1 MVFASLLPSSKFGS
15 RASAVAAQPP
25 KLTPPRPSY
34 TSTASTTSTAASS
47 SSSSSIPNSTSAYS
61 APAAHGHE
69 FILDEVQLPPIP
81 AHRPDLRELNSCLV
95 ALAVVF
101 PDVQLD
107 VFREMLT
114 SFDCESRL
122 AVVADTLLKNR
133 VSWVKG
139 RWRLPEDIN
148 CQPLAAAPAP
158 TTAAESLHLRGEPRT
173 GQIGSVP
180 IKEHFRS
187 IEYKDAVKALA
198 LYEFKGLSRSSI
210 TAVLAEQNYSY
221 LDARKTL
228 VEVSSKSWRFT
239 MANLFSRKKA
249 TAPVAAAEAADSHPL
264 VIWKSSGKGS
274 ILPMIRST
282 GNAELDHELYHELVA
297 PLKFKARAA
306 QEHKDRV
313 LAVVLNMEEAEAA
326 DATHECACCF
336 TTATFEEITVC
347 NANGHILCFRCI
359 QHSIQE
365 AVFGQGWQRSIDKEL
380 GTLRCP
386 AVDSDE
392 CHGCIPTDQMHRA
405 MLEEKNGAEVLHR
418 LDQRLAEH
426 GLISSGLPLVRCP
439 FCEYAEVDDLY
450 TPSGERELRLRATS
464 LFKVAFLSLCLMTV
478 PFLLPLVVL
487 SSILCLLFAS
497 QQALGD
503 GLRAEFKRALT
514 RHRRR
519 RRGLKFTC
527 QSPSCNRTS
536 CLSCSK
542 AWVDIHVCH
551 ESALVALRTQVEQAM
566 SMAIKRVCPRCNTS
580 FVKTAGCNKLTCPC
594 GYKMCYVCRKD
605 IGGSGEGDDVGY
617 RHFCDHFRPEGDPRP
632 CNQCNK
638 CNLWETENTEAV
650 LQEARDEAE
659 RKWLE
664 AEGPGLNGA
673 EKKFLETGVSHGGL
687 QSSRAGRQ
695 NGFRYGLK
703 LLSNARNWPS
713 LPTFCDAVVESLFV

>member
-15 RASAVAAQPP
+15 RARAGSGQRPR
-25 KLTPPRPSY
+25 LTSSRPSP
-34 TSTASTTSTAASS
+34 TNTASASTASTSTPTS
-47 SSSSSIPNSTSAYS
+47 S

-69 FILDEVQLPPIP
+69 FILDEVQLPSIP
-81 AHRPDLRELNSCLV
+81 EERPDLRELNNCLA

-101 PDVQLD
+101 PDIQLD

-122 AVVADTLLKNR
+122 AVVADALVKNR

-139 RWRLPEDIN
+139 RWRLPDETN
-148 CQPLAAAPAP
+148 NTSALPAAA
-158 TTAAESLHLRGEPRT
+158 AATPQTNAKPLQAQGASRRRQGGP
-173 GQIGSVP
+173 VP
-180 IKEHFRS
+180 IKEQFRS
-187 IEYKDAVKALA
+187 AEYREAVRSLA
-198 LYEFKGLSRSSI
+198 LYEFKGLSRSAV
-210 TAVLAEQNYSY
+210 TAVLAEHNHSY
-221 LDARKTL
+221 LEARKTL
-228 VEVSSKSWRFT
+228 IEVSSKSWRFT

-249 TAPVAAAEAADSHPL
+249 AVPVTAAGAVDSHPL

-282 GNAELDHELYHELVA
+282 GNAELDHELYYELVA
-297 PLKFKARAA
+297 PLKVKAKAE

-313 LAVVLNMEEAEAA
+313 LAVVINMEEAEAA

-347 NANGHILCFRCI
+347 NANGHVLCFRCI
-359 QHSIQE
+359 QHSIHE
-365 AVFGQGWQRSIDKEL
+365 AVFGQGWQRSINKEL

-392 CHGCIPTDQMHRA
+392 CSGCIPADQVHRA

-439 FCEYAEVDDLY
+439 FCSYAEVDELY
-450 TPSGERELRLRATS
+450 IPSKEQHLRLRAAS
-464 LFKVAFLSLCLMTV
+464 LLKVAFFCLCLMTV
-478 PFLLPLVVL
+478 PFLLPLMVL
-487 SSILCLLFAS
+487 TSIVCLLFTS

-503 GLRAEFKRALT
+503 RLRSEFAKALT

-527 QSPSCNRTS
+527 QSPSCNKTS
-536 CLSCSK
+536 CLSCDK
-542 AWVDIHVCH
+542 AWTDIHVCH

-580 FVKTAGCNKLTCPC
+580 FVKNAGCNKLTCPC

-605 IGGSGEGDDVGY
+605 IGGTGDGDDVGY

-632 CNQCNK
+632 CDQCNK
-638 CNLWETENTEAV
+638 CNLWEAENTDAV

-664 AEGPGLNGA
+664 AEGHGLNGA
-673 EKKFLETGVSHGGL
+673 EKKFLETGISSGL
-687 QSSRAGRQ
+687 SSSRDRQ
-695 NGFRYGLK
+695 NGFRVGPELFSK
-703 LLSNARNWPS
+703 AKWPS
-713 LPTFCDAVVESLFV
+713 LPTVCDAIVESLFV